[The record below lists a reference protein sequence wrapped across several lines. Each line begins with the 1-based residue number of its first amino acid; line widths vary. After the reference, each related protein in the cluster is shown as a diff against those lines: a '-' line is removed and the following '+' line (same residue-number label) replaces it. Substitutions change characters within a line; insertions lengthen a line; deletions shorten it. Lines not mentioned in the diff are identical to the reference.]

1 MRKTDWESVIKHIP
15 VGRENAVTRQKLE
28 ALTGNNDR
36 TNRQAILEARSRGIK
51 IVSSSS
57 GKGYYIADNNDDWRM
72 FLEEHRRRAMSELT
86 IYNEGM
92 KLLPG
97 NYIAAQIVPVR
108 AHVRHLKSEL
118 PCDGQIELEV

>member
-72 FLEEHRRRAMSELT
+72 FLEEHRRRAMSALT

>member
-1 MRKTDWESVIKHIP
+1 MRKTDWESVINHIP

-97 NYIAAQIVPVR
+97 NYIAAQICLLYTSD
-108 AHVRHLKSEL
+108 AADE
-118 PCDGQIELEV
+118 

>member
-15 VGRENAVTRQKLE
+15 VGREKAVTRQKLE

>member
-1 MRKTDWESVIKHIP
+1 MRKTDWESVINHIP

-86 IYNEGM
+86 IYHEGM

-108 AHVRHLKSEL
+108 AHVRHLKAEL